1 MFVNRWSPTGDPQG
15 LAVNRQPSDQGVPSL
30 SRDAIEAA
38 SRLYNQ
44 VDEEVHRLVLTS
56 NRCLQEL
63 EGLQELKVLQEGG
76 DRVSVRG
83 GDQSGLRG
91 EVTRSVSREVTSQDS
106 RGSRIR

>member
-1 MFVNRWSPTGDPQG
+1 M
-15 LAVNRQPSDQGVPSL
+15 NRQPSDQGVPSL

-44 VDEEVHRLVLTS
+44 VDEEVHRLVLPS

-106 RGSRIR
+106 RGYRIR